1 MAKVI
6 LGGEAVR
13 AGVVTRHELARWYTP
28 LFRGVFIGK
37 SVEPSLR
44 DRAIGAWL
52 ATGRKGT
59 IAGLAAAALHGAPWI
74 DADVAIEVAGVTN
87 RSQAGLVT
95 RTDALSDD
103 EVVLRSGLPVTSR
116 VRTAFDLGRLLGR
129 SDALA
134 RLDGLMWNQHF
145 EIDEVV
151 RLADRRPRLRG
162 IPQLRELLPLV
173 DGGAASPRE
182 SMQRLWLLDSGF
194 PRPQTQIPVLKG
206 TRPIAF
212 LDMGWRKYKVAVEY
226 DGDRHRKDRQQYVK
240 DIARLRMLEQLG
252 WIVIRVIAEDRPGDW
267 LLRTEKALASRGC
280 HLEISDVQRFA
291 RTRAA

>member
-1 MAKVI
+1 MSVGHGTMWPMAKVI

-116 VRTAFDLGRLLGR
+116 VRTAFDLGRLLDRG
-129 SDALA
+129 DALA

-173 DGGAASPRE
+173 DGGAASLRE
-182 SMQRLWLLDSGF
+182 SMQRLWLLDYGF
-194 PRPQTQIPVLKG
+194 PRPQTQIPVSEGHKTHRVPRHG
-206 TRPIAF
+206 MAQVQGGGRIRRRPSPQRSA
-212 LDMGWRKYKVAVEY
+212 AVRQRHRASANA
-226 DGDRHRKDRQQYVK
+226 GATGLDRHPSHRRRP
-240 DIARLRMLEQLG
+240 ARRL
-252 WIVIRVIAEDRPGDW
+252 
-267 LLRTEKALASRGC
+267 ALANRESLGQSRMPPR
-280 HLEISDVQRFA
+280 DQ
-291 RTRAA
+291 